1 MNTLELDIVSPIVY
15 ANPALLHERYER
27 YRKDAPVAWI
37 EQEPYRPFWALTRH
51 ADIVEIEKQNTLFIN
66 EPRQNL
72 VPRQVEDA
80 PPAPRRNHLSW
91 SVQLGKAPCPS
102 M

>member
-1 MNTLELDIVSPIVY
+1 MNTLELDIVSPMVY

-27 YRKDAPVAWI
+27 YRKDAPIAWI

-66 EPRQNL
+66 
-72 VPRQVEDA
+72 
-80 PPAPRRNHLSW
+80 
-91 SVQLGKAPCPS
+91 
-102 M
+102 